1 MQGMREGGPQDE
13 VRLIRVSSSKF
24 LIMKVARLEVFGFK
38 SFMERLILPLEGGV
52 TGVVGPNGCGKSNV
66 VDALRWVLGETRA
79 SQLRGGTLEDVIFN
93 GTDSLRP
100 LGLAE
105 VTLTLR
111 ADGNAL
117 LDDIVSPQAE
127 ADLVASGETI
137 DEDRPRLTVIRGA
150 LSDKVALSEGTAQN
164 VLLEESDFY
173 SAEFAAELGNESAP
187 SDEEDGAAQSAGE
200 DINSREGDGSEVSP
214 RRPATL
220 TARFQWLA
228 SVSEVQVTRRF
239 YRSGESEFF
248 INKVACRLK
257 DVKDFFRAVGLG
269 ARAYT
274 IVAQGEVGRIVTAK
288 PTDRRLI
295 LEEAAGVVGF
305 RDKIAE
311 ATRRLTDTSHN
322 IVRLQD
328 VITELE
334 RQVAVLKRQ
343 AARARARQEIK
354 EELAAAEQALFLDTF
369 LSLQEREEEVV
380 RAQDIGREAEEAI
393 GARFAELAVAE
404 GTCREELEA
413 VESQIDDI
421 RARLERIREESI
433 RRERTL
439 AERKAKQE
447 ELRKLIQSTTSEIV
461 RIQERCRVLA
471 ERRGKSESHI
481 TDLLREDEALDER
494 VQESDEGGIDDL
506 DCVTLELEEVREQ
519 LGRTETSL
527 RLVRDEYISK
537 ESALQAVREQ
547 IVSASP
553 AQQLSKVFGAEVA
566 GQSLESLKLLVD
578 EIKIPER
585 FSRAAQA
592 IIADKARFLLVDEPL
607 SVGRRF
613 LERVDAEGEEEIR
626 GAIGALRGGIQAGGR
641 HRPTPSGIPFP
652 PLSDVLTV
660 SNEARGIVDKLLS
673 DVFVANSLDEALAF
687 FESSAREDEFGG
699 ENADCTIV
707 TLSGELLTRNSFFGS
722 RGTSGLI
729 ELRGRE
735 AILSEETVALAET
748 QQKLSQ
754 DRSQQVERVAHLELR
769 HAEVLRVSMERQRIL
784 RDLGVQQGSIRGLLQ
799 AERAI
804 LEQISHDSAR
814 AQEQIEELQGH
825 ADELRHEAALVEE
838 DVAALEVLIAD
849 SDDSDGEDLVVELA
863 TAERER
869 RERRERLGRLSED
882 LVQVRGELDRTR
894 SANTRFELELQ
905 KIEVERQS
913 VCERFVIDHGTE
925 EFQRI
930 ASSELGQDRL
940 SSDDKQQLQARVT
953 QLRNRI
959 VREGEVD
966 PSSIEQYES
975 ERERLDGI
983 VRQRED
989 LERAAATLRE
999 SLDRLTATSEARFLA
1014 TFHAVRRNFA
1024 RLVPSLFGGG
1034 AGDLTLSDPTKPLD
1048 SGIEIAVRPPGKK
1061 LKSIDL
1067 MSGGEKA
1074 LCATALIFSMFLER
1088 PSPLCVLDEV
1098 DAPLDEANLQRFL
1111 KLIKEMSAS
1120 TQFLMITHNK
1130 ASMTAADTLVGVT
1143 MPTPGASKLITVSL
1157 QEAAVHGN

>member
-1 MQGMREGGPQDE
+1 MGAPHGVPS
-13 VRLIRVSSSKF
+13 ICVSSSKS

-38 SFMERLILPLEGGV
+38 SFMDRLILPLEGGV

-66 VDALRWVLGETRA
+66 VDALRWVLGETKA

-111 ADGNAL
+111 ADGKAL
-117 LDDIVSPQAE
+117 LDDIISPQAE
-127 ADLVASGETI
+127 AELVAVGELL
-137 DEDRPRLTVIRGA
+137 EEGERPRLTVIHGA
-150 LSDKVALSEGTAQN
+150 LSDKQISGESAIDSDTPELGSGEPQLDDIDVEGN
-164 VLLEESDFY
+164 
-173 SAEFAAELGNESAP
+173 AAEP
-187 SDEEDGAAQSAGE
+187 SDEGSADSQGVQDE
-200 DINSREGDGSEVSP
+200 YGSPEETVGGKEP
-214 RRPATL
+214 RRSASV

-228 SVSEVQVTRRF
+228 SVSEVQITRRF

-248 INKVACRLK
+248 INKVPCRLK
-257 DVKDFFRAVGLG
+257 DLKDFFRAVGLG

-311 ATRRLTDTSHN
+311 ATRRLADTSQN
-322 IVRLQD
+322 ILRLQD

-334 RQVAVLKRQ
+334 RQVGVLKRQ

-354 EELAAAEQALFLDTF
+354 EELAEAERTLFLDAFVT
-369 LSLQEREEEVV
+369 LQERQDEVN
-380 RAQDIGREAEEAI
+380 RAHDLGREAEEAV
-393 GARFAELAVAE
+393 GTRFADLAVAE
-404 GTCREELEA
+404 GACREEIEEI
-413 VESQIDDI
+413 ESRIDEV
-421 RARLERIREESI
+421 RSRLERVREESL
-433 RRERTL
+433 RRERSLT
-439 AERKAKQE
+439 ERKAKQE

-471 ERRGKSESHI
+471 DRRGKSEAHI
-481 TDLLREDEALDER
+481 SDLLREDEVIGER

-506 DCVTLELEEVREQ
+506 DSVTLELEEVREE
-519 LGRTETSL
+519 LARTDTDL
-527 RLVRDEYISK
+527 RQVRDEYIAK
-537 ESALQAVREQ
+537 ESALQSVREQ

-553 AQQLSKVFGAEVA
+553 AQQLSRVFGAEVA

-578 EIKIPER
+578 EIQIPEQ

-592 IIADKARFLLVDEPL
+592 VIGDQARFLVVDEPF

-613 LERVDAEGEEEIR
+613 LERVGAEGEEGIR
-626 GAIGALRGGIQAGGR
+626 GAIGALRAGSKAEGQ
-641 HRPTPSGIPFP
+641 SGSAERGVPFP
-652 PLSDVLTV
+652 LLRDVLTV
-660 SNEARGIVDKLLS
+660 SDEAQGIVEELLR
-673 DVFVANSLDEALAF
+673 DVFVADSLKEAIGF
-687 FESSAREDEFGG
+687 FESTVGTEEC
-699 ENADCTIV
+699 DCTVV
-707 TLSGELLTRNSFFGS
+707 TLSGELVTRNSFFGA

-735 AILSEETVALAET
+735 TNLADATVALSQNQEH
-748 QQKLSQ
+748 LSQ
-754 DRSQQVERVAHLELR
+754 ERSRLLERVAHLELR

-804 LEQISHDSAR
+804 LEQISHDSSR
-814 AQEQIEELQGH
+814 AQEQIEELQGY

-863 TAERER
+863 AAERER
-869 RERRERLGRLSED
+869 RQRRESLGVISEE
-882 LVQVRGELDRTR
+882 LVQVRAELDSTRT
-894 SANTRFELELQ
+894 ANARFELEHQ
-905 KIEVERQS
+905 KIEVERQGL
-913 VCERFVIDHGTE
+913 CERFITDHGSE

-930 ASSELGQDRL
+930 ASSDPEEERL
-940 SSDDKQQLQARVT
+940 SSQDRQQLQTRVT

-966 PSSIEQYES
+966 PSSIEQFES
-975 ERERLDGI
+975 ERERLEGI
-983 VRQRED
+983 IRQRED

-999 SLDRLTATSEARFLA
+999 SLDRLTATSEERFVG

-1034 AGDLTLSDPTKPLD
+1034 AGDLILSDPSKPLD
-1048 SGIEIAVRPPGKK
+1048 SGVEIAVRPPGKK

-1111 KLIKEMSAS
+1111 KLIREMSAN

-1130 ASMTAADTLVGVT
+1130 ASMSAADTLVGVT